1 MLLQYIVVILA
12 GITAVYTSEQPKHG
26 LIRIPLKQRKKPL
39 HELYQKRDAF
49 KSSLYNSG
57 GSLYL
62 ISVSIGTP
70 PQTFDLALDTGR
82 YKKEVLLIG
91 MIANKA
97 LFGL

>member
-1 MLLQYIVVILA
+1 MLLQHIVVILA
-12 GITAVYTSEQPKHG
+12 GITAVYASEQPKHE

-49 KSSLYNSG
+49 KSSLYNSE

-82 YKKEVLLIG
+82 YKKRSPF
-91 MIANKA
+91 NRNDC
-97 LFGL
+97 